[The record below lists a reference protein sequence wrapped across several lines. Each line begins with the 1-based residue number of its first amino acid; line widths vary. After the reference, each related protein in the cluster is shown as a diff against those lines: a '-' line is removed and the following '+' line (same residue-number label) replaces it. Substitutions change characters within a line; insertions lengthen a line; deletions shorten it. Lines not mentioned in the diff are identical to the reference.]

1 MFILA
6 GIEQLLF
13 EVLGSL
19 FKEAL
24 KKMVAT
30 GASLKDAPA
39 SFFITVG
46 VVGTSLIALTILC
59 KRYKRSKFKENE
71 A

>member
-13 EVLGSL
+13 EVVSGL

-24 KKMVAT
+24 KKTVAAA
-30 GASLKDAPA
+30 ASLKDAPA

-46 VVGTSLIALTILC
+46 IIGASLIAVTILC
-59 KRYKRSKFKENE
+59 KRWEKNKFKENE
-71 A
+71 V